1 MKYEKDFVLNLFY
14 VVLQWENLRIIYK
27 DLVLLENKSR
37 EKMDLLTLFCMGV
50 RWPNENK
57 NQLSTI
63 IISLTLRSGGR
74 MAVGE
79 WLDNGLAETFK

>member
-37 EKMDLLTLFCMGV
+37 EKWIC
-50 RWPNENK
+50 
-57 NQLSTI
+57 
-63 IISLTLRSGGR
+63 
-74 MAVGE
+74 
-79 WLDNGLAETFK
+79 

>member
-37 EKMDLLTLFCMGV
+37 EKINLLTLFHMGV
-50 RWPNENK
+50 SF
-57 NQLSTI
+57 L
-63 IISLTLRSGGR
+63 LL
-74 MAVGE
+74 
-79 WLDNGLAETFK
+79 LFH